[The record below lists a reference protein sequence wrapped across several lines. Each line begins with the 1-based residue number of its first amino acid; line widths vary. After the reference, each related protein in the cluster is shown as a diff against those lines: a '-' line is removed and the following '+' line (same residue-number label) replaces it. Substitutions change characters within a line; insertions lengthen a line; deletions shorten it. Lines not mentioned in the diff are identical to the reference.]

1 MSRRRWVRGLLGV
14 VAATVTVE
22 LIGWLNRQDGGF
34 VLLRG
39 LHQPGLVFPVVLLA
53 LLSAVLLGCEDT
65 WIKVGT
71 SLVAAL
77 LLFVSMPFYLM
88 DGFED
93 PERTKTLAAP
103 DGSGRRLVVEEGA
116 AMIDPLWWVS
126 VESGSGVTA
135 RRWKVGYFNG
145 DDYVNGLN
153 EVAWDGPDRVRLV
166 TGDSRV
172 HLIDVGADG
181 RPDRTLSLGR

>member
-65 WIKVGT
+65 
-71 SLVAAL
+71 
-77 LLFVSMPFYLM
+77 
-88 DGFED
+88 
-93 PERTKTLAAP
+93 
-103 DGSGRRLVVEEGA
+103 
-116 AMIDPLWWVS
+116 
-126 VESGSGVTA
+126 
-135 RRWKVGYFNG
+135 
-145 DDYVNGLN
+145 
-153 EVAWDGPDRVRLV
+153 
-166 TGDSRV
+166 
-172 HLIDVGADG
+172 
-181 RPDRTLSLGR
+181 